1 MNTKKQRLSEVTTN
15 IKYIMR
21 LIANASKSYII
32 ITLALSFTALIDT
45 IAMELGFS
53 KIVFDSMEYAQALW
67 NVAINNTRDFF
78 TEHDSGFAPYC
89 LQSQVPAEGKASH
102 HRLYALV
109 YIRKGFA
116 AQYCLL

>member
-45 IAMELGFS
+45 IAGTWFS
-53 KIVFDSMEYAQALW
+53 KIVFDSMSMHNLM
-67 NVAINNTRDFF
+67 IN
-78 TEHDSGFAPYC
+78 SY
-89 LQSQVPAEGKASH
+89 
-102 HRLYALV
+102 
-109 YIRKGFA
+109 
-116 AQYCLL
+116 